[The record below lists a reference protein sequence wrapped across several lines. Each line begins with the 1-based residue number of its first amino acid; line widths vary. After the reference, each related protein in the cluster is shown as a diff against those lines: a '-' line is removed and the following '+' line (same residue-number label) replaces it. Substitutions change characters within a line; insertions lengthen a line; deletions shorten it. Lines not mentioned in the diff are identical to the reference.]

1 MVQQILARGVDDP
14 RLLEAIL
21 LTPRH
26 LFVDEALG
34 ERAYGDTALPI
45 GSGQTISQPYIV
57 ARMIQLLQLSP
68 GERVLEVGTGS
79 GYQAAILARLSGSVH
94 TIERFPA
101 LASRAQENWARAG
114 SGSIQL
120 RVGDGSLGWA
130 PVAPFD
136 AILVGAAAPAVPATL
151 LRQLRVGGRMVI
163 PVGHARRQIVKRLLR
178 TAAGAQVEDFDAC
191 SFVRLVGREGFSE

>member
-26 LFVDEALG
+26 LFVDEALW

-45 GSGQTISQPYIV
+45 GAGQTISQPYIV
-57 ARMIQLLQLSP
+57 ARMIQLLELSA
-68 GERVLEVGTGS
+68 GESVLEVGTGS
-79 GYQAAILARLSGSVH
+79 GYQTAILSRLAGTVH
-94 TIERFPA
+94 SIERVPA
-101 LASRAQENWARAG
+101 LARRARQNWARAG
-114 SGSIQL
+114 CAEIHL
-120 RVGDGSLGWA
+120 RVGDGSLGWTQ
-130 PVAPFD
+130 VAPFD

-163 PVGHARRQIVKRLLR
+163 PVGHARRQVVKRLRR
-178 TAAGAQVEDFDAC
+178 TAEGARVEDFDGC

>member
-26 LFVDEALG
+26 LFVDEALWD
-34 ERAYGDTALPI
+34 RAYGDTALPI
-45 GSGQTISQPYIV
+45 GGGQTISQPYIV
-57 ARMIQLLQLSP
+57 ARMIQLLELTP

-79 GYQAAILARLSGSVH
+79 GYQAAIIARLSRAVY
-94 TIERFPA
+94 TIERVPA
-101 LASRAQENWARAG
+101 LARRAKLNWARAG
-114 SGSIQL
+114 CTGILQ

-130 PVAPFD
+130 QASPFD
-136 AILVGAAAPAVPATL
+136 AILVGAAAPAVPPTL

-163 PVGHARRQIVKRLLR
+163 PVGHARRQVVKRLRR
-178 TAAGAQVEDFDAC
+178 TADGAQVEDVEGC